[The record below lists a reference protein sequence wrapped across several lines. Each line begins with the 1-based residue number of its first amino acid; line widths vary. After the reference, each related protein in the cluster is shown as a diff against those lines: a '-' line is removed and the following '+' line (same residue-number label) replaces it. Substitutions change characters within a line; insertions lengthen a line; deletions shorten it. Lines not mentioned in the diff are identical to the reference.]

1 MNLFEVFGTYSS
13 FIFILLFVT
22 RVDISNCIEPDS
34 ASSQYSTF
42 SLEKE
47 AIQHFLSVSDILVT
61 KDDLQLSISRGWWD
75 LAKQLVRRTHEQDID
90 LSSTVRASTLIIRK
104 HLDELVRLLNKRHAE
119 IALLSPAFQWAQSRD
134 FIFLNIKFTYRWN
147 APGALKV
154 ENEVVSITNNTFYF
168 SALGSHSQEM
178 KRYELK
184 LELFDEIDADKS
196 EWTFGSVGKLT
207 CTLAKKESNVK
218 WPRLL
223 KDQNEKIPNM
233 HIWWEMKEKFED
245 DFKISTNNDTLLQNS
260 TQIVANSTL
269 SSNITD
275 PTFREEL

>member
-1 MNLFEVFGTYSS
+1 MNLFGVFGTYSS
-13 FIFILLFVT
+13 FIFIFLFVT
-22 RVDISNCIEPDS
+22 RVNISNCSEQDS
-34 ASSQYSTF
+34 ANSQYSTF

-47 AIQHFLSVSDILVT
+47 AIQHFLSISDILVT

-184 LELFDEIDADKS
+184 LKLFDEIDTDKS
-196 EWTFGSVGKLT
+196 EWSFGSVGKLT

-233 HIWWEMKEKFED
+233 HIWWEMKEKFEG
-245 DFKISTNNDTLLQNS
+245 DFKISTNDTLLQNS